1 MYNKEMYRNHAI
13 DALRRMKEN
22 GSEAKET
29 LNIKE
34 LDPSFFDSVFAKELM
49 KSIDTVTNTPE
60 YHEMELGMNLS
71 TNLLT
76 LKDEKETILRL
87 IDNYGD
93 TDGERVRSF
102 IERDLSVFIDY
113 ISQLHKIIISFSQE
127 NKTPTETPSNSNDLE
142 SEVALIMGL
151 ITDAKS
157 QLDNVDNELDINQLS
172 IVKNDLPIYTSDF
185 SEIKYKL
192 AIIGTCLDSV
202 YWFIYNNMEKPNA
215 AEVKFETVCDNQLIS
230 DHGEKIDEYVKNHI
244 IYPPTHS
251 EENLPGNV
259 NRIDLIKELNELRDS
274 VFRVIG
280 YIDGY
285 HDLIYDTLVSEENGD
300 HVKCN
305 TRIFELWEINEHCKY
320 IKKMMNEMI
329 DKYNKLDGN
338 D

>member
-1 MYNKEMYRNHAI
+1 MMSKKEIYRMHAT
-13 DALRRMKEN
+13 DALKRMKEN
-22 GSEAKET
+22 KSGTEEI

-34 LDPSFFDSVFAKELM
+34 KDLPLLDYDLAKELI
-49 KSIDTVTNTPE
+49 KYNDTVTNTPN
-60 YHEMELGMNLS
+60 H
-71 TNLLT
+71 
-76 LKDEKETILRL
+76 
-87 IDNYGD
+87 
-93 TDGERVRSF
+93 
-102 IERDLSVFIDY
+102 
-113 ISQLHKIIISFSQE
+113 HKIKPPS
-127 NKTPTETPSNSNDLE
+127 ETPSNSNDLE

-192 AIIGTCLDSV
+192 GIIGTCLDSA
-202 YWFIYNNMEKPNA
+202 YWFIYNNMKKSNA
-215 AEVKFETVCDNQLIS
+215 VEVKFETVRGNQLIS

-244 IYPPTHS
+244 IYPPTNS

-259 NRIDLIKELNELRDS
+259 NRIDLIKELNELRYS

-280 YIDGY
+280 YIDSY
-285 HDLIYDTLVSEENGD
+285 HDLIYDTLVSEENSD
-300 HVKCN
+300 HVKFN
-305 TRIFELWEINEHCKY
+305 TRIFELWEINEHCNY